1 LLRLKLLPMEKIF
14 PRQLIIPLIILLGIA
29 FGLFFYLT
37 YVSRMGSYLKDD
49 PSACVNCHIM
59 APYYQSWQKSSH
71 QPWATCND
79 CHVPQDNFVK
89 GYAFKAKDGLYHA
102 AVFTLRAEPQ
112 VIRPRNESYG
122 AIMENCIR
130 CHTQLNTE
138 FVKTGMVKYAQV
150 AKGEARACWD
160 CHREVPHGGMSNL
173 AMSPNA
179 IVPLPESPVPSWLK
193 KMMKK

>member
-1 LLRLKLLPMEKIF
+1 MEKPF
-14 PRQLIIPLIILLGIA
+14 PRQLILPTVILIGVA
-29 FGLFFYLT
+29 VGLAVYLAYMSRAASYLT
-37 YVSRMGSYLKDD
+37 DE

-79 CHVPQDNFVK
+79 CHVPQDNIIR
-89 GYAFKAKDGLYHA
+89 GYAFKAMDGLYHA

-112 VIRPRNESYG
+112 VIRPRNASYG

-138 FVKTGMVKYAQV
+138 FVKTGMVRYSQV

-160 CHREVPHGGMSNL
+160 CHREVPHGIISNI
-173 AMSPNA
+173 AMSPDA
-179 IVPLPESPVPSWLK
+179 IVPLPESPVPGWLK
-193 KMMKK
+193 SMMTK